1 FAMFFKFAPRRR
13 TTFQEIWVAAIVV
26 TLGLGLLQR
35 LFLLYTHSITNFN
48 ALYGT
53 FGSVVALLMWIYL
66 TGSLIIFG
74 GCLAAAQYEIRL
86 SLSDQSESN
95 RDDKL
100 PSSRAC
106 ATAVPDLF
114 YASRSTAKIASDFTL
129 VLL

>member
-1 FAMFFKFAPRRR
+1 MHVEATAKAV
-13 TTFQEIWVAAIVV
+13 EIVERAQGARSGSLTV
-26 TLGLGLLQR
+26 TIGIDVLQR
-35 LFLLYTHSITNFN
+35 LFLLYTSNVTNFG

-95 RDDKL
+95 H
-100 PSSRAC
+100 
-106 ATAVPDLF
+106 PD
-114 YASRSTAKIASDFTL
+114 
-129 VLL
+129 